1 MTKRKILIVISARAS
16 YSRIKTALLA
26 LLRKNK
32 INLKVILVAS
42 SSISFYGNTRRQLEI
57 DGVSIDQ
64 CFETLSEHKDFYGQ
78 LDTLCTSMQAIGKYI
93 LANNFDAIFT
103 IADRYETIA
112 TAISAVCFN
121 IPLIHLQG
129 GEVTGNIDEKVRH
142 AVTKLANIHL
152 VCTKIARDN
161 VIRMGEYPC
170 NVFITGCP
178 SCDLAEYASKSNIS
192 PSEIL
197 PRYECIGIDKPTGC
211 NPYYIVLQHPVTD
224 EYEDVSRQ
232 ITETIKAVENM
243 KHDVIWIANN
253 ADAGA
258 DKVYSAV
265 STFVKSKKKQNVW
278 LYNGIDSSDFL
289 SLLIGSVCIL
299 GNSSVGI
306 RECSYLGVP
315 AVNIGSRQ
323 SGRERGKNVI
333 DVAHDWMEI
342 LNAVNSCVKMPRC
355 KDNLYGDGNAGEVIA
370 DILENIQL
378 NHIKKLVF
386 SQ

>member
-1 MTKRKILIVISARAS
+1 M
-16 YSRIKTALLA
+16 
-26 LLRKNK
+26 
-32 INLKVILVAS
+32 
-42 SSISFYGNTRRQLEI
+42 
-57 DGVSIDQ
+57 
-64 CFETLSEHKDFYGQ
+64 
-78 LDTLCTSMQAIGKYI
+78 
-93 LANNFDAIFT
+93 
-103 IADRYETIA
+103 
-112 TAISAVCFN
+112 
-121 IPLIHLQG
+121 
-129 GEVTGNIDEKVRH
+129 
-142 AVTKLANIHL
+142 
-152 VCTKIARDN
+152 
-161 VIRMGEYPC
+161 
-170 NVFITGCP
+170 
-178 SCDLAEYASKSNIS
+178 
-192 PSEIL
+192 
-197 PRYECIGIDKPTGC
+197 
-211 NPYYIVLQHPVTD
+211 
-224 EYEDVSRQ
+224 
-232 ITETIKAVENM
+232 
-243 KHDVIWIANN
+243 
-253 ADAGA
+253 
-258 DKVYSAV
+258 
-265 STFVKSKKKQNVW
+265 W